1 MLPNEIAQWLLVG
14 AALKVQAQF
23 YAISLERKIKHPAVL
38 AICERASEIF
48 SDLITWTDWPCRC
61 APSRPFYRPRPA

>member
-1 MLPNEIAQWLLVG
+1 MHSLVNRRSGRCASSSASMNVLPNEIAQWLLVG

-23 YAISLERKIKHPAVL
+23 YAISLERKIEQPAVL

-48 SDLITWTDWPCRC
+48 PT
-61 APSRPFYRPRPA
+61 